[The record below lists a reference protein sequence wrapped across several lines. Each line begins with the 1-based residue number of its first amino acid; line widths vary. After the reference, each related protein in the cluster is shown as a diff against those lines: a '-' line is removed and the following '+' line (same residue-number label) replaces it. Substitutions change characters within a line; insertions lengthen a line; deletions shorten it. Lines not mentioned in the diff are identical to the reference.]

1 MSNKYTCPKCNIVF
15 KYPSLLKTHFRKA
28 YHCLIPEDEITK
40 FFNLNNIY
48 KCSKCNKELPNIKS
62 FNRHSKETICGKS
75 QLLQNSSQTANTFLE
90 SLTPEQLK
98 QIAKIINK
106 KTKKTE
112 VSNISNI
119 ANTDNTT
126 NTTNMINSNNVT
138 NNTINNNTIIQH
150 INPFGFEDV
159 RTIPIS
165 EMKSILN
172 SGPEAGFHI
181 IKAIYNKIENKNFY
195 KPNMSRSEVACL
207 NEDLKLTIYNSKE
220 FADAFFDRCIALLH
234 HILYL
239 CKNEFTSLSIKC
251 IYDNIEYIETTM
263 RTEIYDKKL
272 QSLIETEFRNNNIDT
287 KDRIKNFIKKIK
299 EETDSKDN
307 SLLLIKNTIT
317 LTEDKNN
324 EYKTSISNLEI
335 NKLFGEPKK
344 ILGLRKD
351 EILLNLRISRFEESI
366 FYNFWIDRIKNI
378 KKYIMNNKKSTIGD
392 IVNLSKEESK
402 INTMLEII
410 KRRVDNNKGDEFL
423 DLNLNHEFRLDDIIT
438 PELENDVTEIADDDI
453 TYISNL
459 HSFNDLLSI

>member
-1 MSNKYTCPKCNIVF
+1 MADRTCPKCLHVY
-15 KYPSLLKTHFRKA
+15 KYPHMLKHHFEST
-28 YHCLIPEDEITK
+28 YHCKKNTDEINE
-40 FFNLNNIY
+40 FFILNKLNTSNNTHECLICKKKYNNI
-48 KCSKCNKELPNIKS
+48 KAL
-62 FNRHSKETICGKS
+62 NRHSKETICGKR
-75 QLLQNSSQTANTFLE
+75 QNLQQTANTFLE

-106 KTKKTE
+106 KPTKTE
-112 VSNISNI
+112 ISNISNI

-126 NTTNMINSNNVT
+126 TNTINSNNVT

-438 PELENDVTEIADDDI
+438 PELENDVTEIADEDI
-453 TYISNL
+453 TYINNL
-459 HSFNDLLSI
+459 HSFNDILSI